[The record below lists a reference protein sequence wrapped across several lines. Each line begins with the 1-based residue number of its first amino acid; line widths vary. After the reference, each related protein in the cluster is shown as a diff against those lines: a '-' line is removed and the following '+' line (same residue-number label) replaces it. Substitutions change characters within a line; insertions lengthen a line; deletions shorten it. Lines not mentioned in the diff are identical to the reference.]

1 MKLKSTLSL
10 LCVTGLMAMA
20 LAGCG
25 SSSAGTSSAASTASN
40 SASASTSTSSESSSS
55 EIIGQVQSISDKTVT
70 LLLGD
75 LTDAGQNQNG
85 APPQQ
90 AGSSSTD
97 TSLRSS
103 PSSSQAPTNAQPGQQ
118 PSGQQSSGQQSGE
131 QPSQPDG
138 KQPDAGQPGGAKT
151 FTPGTETTAITL
163 TDDTVIKVESVTGET
178 DGSIADVKK
187 GAVLDVTLGDNN
199 TATTVIVKS
208 VMPDNLTAPDHT
220 NVSAPAASSSASQS
234 TKS

>member
-1 MKLKSTLSL
+1 MKLKSIISL

-25 SSSAGTSSAASTASN
+25 SSSAGTSSAASTASK
-40 SASASTSTSSESSSS
+40 SASASTSTSSKSSSS
-55 EIIGQVQSISDKTVT
+55 EVIGQVQSVSDKTVT

-85 APPQQ
+85 APPQS

-97 TSLRSS
+97 ASLSSS
-103 PSSSQAPTNAQPGQQ
+103 PNSSQVPSNAQPGQQ
-118 PSGQQSSGQQSGE
+118 PSGQQSSDQQSSD
-131 QPSQPDG
+131 QPSKPDG
-138 KQPDAGQPGGAKT
+138 KQPDAVQPGGAKT
-151 FTPGTETTAITL
+151 FTAGTETTAITL
-163 TDDTVIKVESVTGET
+163 TNGTVIKVESVTGET
-178 DGSIADVKK
+178 DGSIADVKE

-199 TATTVIVKS
+199 AATTVIVKN

-220 NVSAPAASSSASQS
+220 NAGAPGASSSAAQS
-234 TKS
+234 TNS

>member
-10 LCVTGLMAMA
+10 LCITGLMAMA

-25 SSSAGTSSAASTASN
+25 SSSAGTSSAASTAGN
-40 SASASTSTSSESSSS
+40 SANTSTSSESSSS
-55 EIIGQVQSISDKTVT
+55 EIIGQVQSVSDKTVT

-85 APPQQ
+85 APALS
-90 AGSSSTD
+90 AGSSSSGA
-97 TSLRSS
+97 SLSS
-103 PSSSQAPTNAQPGQQ
+103 APSSSQAPSNGQPGQQ
-118 PSGQQSSGQQSGE
+118 SGGQQPSE

-151 FTPGTETTAITL
+151 FTAGTETTAITL

-178 DGSIADVKK
+178 DGSIADVKE
-187 GAVLDVTLGDNN
+187 GAILDVTLGDNN
-199 TATTVIVKS
+199 TATTVIIKN
-208 VMPDNLTAPDHT
+208 VMPENLTAPDNANT
-220 NVSAPAASSSASQS
+220 SAPAAGSTGSQS
-234 TKS
+234 TNS

>member
-1 MKLKSTLSL
+1 MKLKSTISL

-25 SSSAGTSSAASTASN
+25 SSSAGTSSAASAANN
-40 SASASTSTSSESSSS
+40 SASASTSTSSKSSSS
-55 EIIGQVQSISDKTVT
+55 EVIGQVQSVSDKTVT

-85 APPQQ
+85 APPQL

-97 TSLRSS
+97 ASLSSS
-103 PSSSQAPTNAQPGQQ
+103 PNSSQAPSNAQPGQQ
-118 PSGQQSSGQQSGE
+118 PSGQQFGE

-138 KQPDAGQPGGAKT
+138 KQPDAGQPGDAKT
-151 FTPGTETTAITL
+151 FTAGTETIAITL
-163 TDDTVIKVESVTGET
+163 TEDTVIKVESVTGET
-178 DGSIADVKK
+178 DGSTADVKE
-187 GAVLDVTLGDNN
+187 GAVLDITLGDNN

-208 VMPDNLTAPDHT
+208 VMPDNLTAPDNT
-220 NVSAPAASSSASQS
+220 NASAPAASSSASQS
-234 TKS
+234 TNS